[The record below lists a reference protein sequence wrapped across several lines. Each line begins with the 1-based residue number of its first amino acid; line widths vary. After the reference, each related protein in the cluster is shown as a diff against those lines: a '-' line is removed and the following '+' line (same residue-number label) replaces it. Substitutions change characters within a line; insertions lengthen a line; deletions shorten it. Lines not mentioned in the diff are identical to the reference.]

1 MYAFL
6 QLAITSLIIAAGIVI
21 TTYFQTAGQ
30 AQNTRAV
37 SLAPAIVLS
46 VVGLVRAGW
55 TYVAMRR
62 RIWQCNSSG
71 PNLLGEMERV
81 R

>member
-6 QLAITSLIIAAGIVI
+6 QLAITSLIIAVGIVVLPDR
-21 TTYFQTAGQ
+21 GQ
-30 AQNTRAV
+30 AQDTRAV

-46 VVGLVRAGW
+46 VVGLVRARW

-62 RIWQCNSSG
+62 RIWQCNSGG
-71 PNLLGEMERV
+71 PSLLGEMERV